1 MILPNKNIILQYS
14 ILGSGANIL
23 KELKK
28 SETVSSL
35 WEKLKEKK
43 ELQSFEKFILT
54 LDFLFAVNIIEL
66 NDGLIAI
73 KAKSDDKRNKQ

>member
-14 ILGSGANIL
+14 ILGAGANIL
-23 KELKK
+23 NELKK
-28 SETVSSL
+28 AETVSSL
-35 WEKLKEKK
+35 WEKSKEKK
-43 ELQSFEKFILT
+43 EIQSFEKFILT

-73 KAKSDDKRNKQ
+73 KAKLDDKRNKQ